1 MQSDIWLLVISAMS
15 IGFIH
20 TLMGPDHYL
29 PFIMLSRARN
39 WSFARTMAI
48 TVACGVGHV
57 LSSIFIGFIGIAAGI
72 AISRIEGLEG
82 MRGDIA
88 SYILFAF
95 GLAYMAWGIKRGIQ
109 GKTVHNHP
117 HVHEDGTMHSHQHSH
132 GNGNGSENGLPK
144 QGKNTTFWWLFIIF
158 VLGPCEPLIPVLM
171 YPAAKVGTG
180 GVILVA
186 AVFSLVTVL
195 TMSVMVA
202 LAYFGLKQVRFAF
215 FERFAHALGG
225 FVIALSGAAIIF
237 LGL

>member
-39 WSFARTMAI
+39 WSFARTMAV
-48 TVACGVGHV
+48 TVACGIGHV
-57 LSSIFIGFIGIAAGI
+57 LSSIFIGLIGIAAGI
-72 AISRIEGLEG
+72 AISKIEGLEG

-88 SYILFAF
+88 SYVLFAF
-95 GLAYMAWGIKRGIQ
+95 GLAYMAWGIKRGLQ
-109 GKTVHNHP
+109 GKTIHSHP
-117 HVHEDGTMHSHQHSH
+117 HIHDDGAMHTHEHTHKSAGEPEH
-132 GNGNGSENGLPK
+132 GLPG
-144 QGKNTTFWWLFIIF
+144 QGKSQAFWWLFIIF

-171 YPAAKVGTG
+171 YPAAKVGTS

-186 AVFSLVTVL
+186 SVFSLVTVL
-195 TMSVMVA
+195 TMSVVVA
-202 LAYFGLKQVRFAF
+202 LAYFGLKQIRFAF

-225 FVIALSGAAIIF
+225 LVIALSGAAIIF